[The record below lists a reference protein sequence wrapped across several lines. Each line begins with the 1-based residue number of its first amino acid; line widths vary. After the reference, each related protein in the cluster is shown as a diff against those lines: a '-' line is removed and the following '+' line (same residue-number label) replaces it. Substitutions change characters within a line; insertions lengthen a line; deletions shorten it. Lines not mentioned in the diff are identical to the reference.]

1 MRQYEPSTP
10 RVAFGLAAAAMTAIT
25 LSAFVLVPA
34 KTESYSDALAMRD
47 SAAATVSCKMDNGER
62 APKKS

>member
-1 MRQYEPSTP
+1 MRYFEPSTP

-34 KTESYSDALAMRD
+34 KTEPYSDALAMHYP
-47 SAAATVSCKMDNGER
+47 AAITISCTMGKEV
-62 APKKS
+62 APKKG

>member
-1 MRQYEPSTP
+1 MRHYEPSTP
-10 RVAFGLAAAAMTAIT
+10 RVALGLAAAAMTAIT

-34 KTESYSDALAMRD
+34 KTESYSDALAMHD
-47 SAAATVSCKMDNGER
+47 PAALTVSCTTDKVDP